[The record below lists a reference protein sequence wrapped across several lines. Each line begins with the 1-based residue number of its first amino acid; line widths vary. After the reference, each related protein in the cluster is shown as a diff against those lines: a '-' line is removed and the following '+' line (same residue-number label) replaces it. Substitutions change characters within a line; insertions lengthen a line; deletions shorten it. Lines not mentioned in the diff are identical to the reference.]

1 MRAHGRSVPQDVGVI
16 GFDGTQASG
25 TTEPPL
31 STVRQHL
38 VELGRGMA
46 EMLLRHIDD
55 SDQTIEAEILPIE
68 LIVREST
75 VEGLPPTVPED
86 CCK

>member
-1 MRAHGRSVPQDVGVI
+1 
-16 GFDGTQASG
+16 
-25 TTEPPL
+25 
-31 STVRQHL
+31 
-38 VELGRGMA
+38 
-46 EMLLRHIDD
+46 MLLRHIDD

-75 VEGLPPTVPED
+75 VEGLPPRVPED